1 MAATDVKAARDA
13 VKNDEEITLV
23 GRIGGAENPWVDGQA
38 AFTIVD
44 SALKPC
50 NEKDDDACQTPWDYC
65 CDTDLLP
72 TNKAFVKIVGEDGRP
87 VPTDARQLLGIKEL
101 QTVVVHGRAK
111 RDDAGNLTVLA
122 DGVYVRN

>member
-1 MAATDVKAARDA
+1 VK
-13 VKNDEEITLV
+13 VV
-23 GRIGGAENPWVDGQA
+23 GD
-38 AFTIVD
+38 
-44 SALKPC
+44 
-50 NEKDDDACQTPWDYC
+50 
-65 CDTDLLP
+65 
-72 TNKAFVKIVGEDGRP
+72 DGRP